1 MKLAGNGDAPLP
13 RRWWSPWR
21 IVCLVCVGLFLAG
34 IARFHDRTTGFTSL
48 ISIGEKLSG
57 GKMATLEAVPHHVYE
72 DTYGYDGAYYV
83 QIALDPLLTSPE
95 LKSSVDNLPY
105 RAKRI
110 LLSWLAWVLGAGQ
123 PFWIVHIFPLLNVLS
138 WLGLAWLLWRW
149 FPPDSLDNFL
159 RWAGVMFSHGVC
171 MSVRHSLVDGPSLLL
186 VAGSVALIEAG
197 RRHAGTA
204 LLAVATLGK
213 ETSVLALPA
222 LLRWPAAGWRPWLN
236 LAARAALVMAPLA
249 AWVLYIRLRLPPAA
263 DGVGLNNFTL
273 PLMGFFEKWIGLI
286 GELGR
291 DGWMRPLT
299 VTLVAVVALTVQA
312 AFVLS
317 RWQPAAIW
325 WRVGAPFAVL
335 LVMVAQPV
343 WEGYPGAA
351 TRVVLPLTLAFN
363 VLVPR
368 GRRWLP
374 VLLAGNLSVFAGLV
388 ELAPPLRDF
397 YRLAGDQRLVAAVT
411 VERGEGWYQAESDG
425 KNSWRWC
432 RQQAVLR
439 LTNLSKRPLELRI
452 SAEVGALSN
461 RHMEFRVNG
470 RATFNAPIL
479 RRGQQHAF
487 PPFILPPGTILVEF
501 ATDQPAARPT
511 SGDPRELS
519 LSVGNLVIAVAPAGS
534 PSRP

>member
-1 MKLAGNGDAPLP
+1 MKLAGDGDVAQPL
-13 RRWWSPWR
+13 RWWSPWR
-21 IVCLVCVGLFLAG
+21 VVCLVCVGLFLTG
-34 IARFHDRTTGFTSL
+34 IGRFYDHTTGFTSL
-48 ISIGEKLSG
+48 VSIGD
-57 GKMATLEAVPHHVYE
+57 KMGNDKVPALKAVPHHVYE
-72 DTYGYDGAYYV
+72 DSFGYDGAYYI
-83 QIALDPLLTSPE
+83 QIALDPLLTTPE

-110 LLSWLAWVLGAGQ
+110 LLSWVAWLLGGGQ

-138 WLGLAWLLWRW
+138 WLGLAGLLWRW
-149 FPPDSLDNFL
+149 FPPDRFDNFL
-159 RWAGVMFSHGVC
+159 RWAGVLFSHGVC

-197 RRHAGTA
+197 RRNAGNA

-213 ETSVLALPA
+213 ETSMLALPA

-236 LAARAALVMAPLA
+236 LAGRAALAVAPLA
-249 AWVLYIRLRLPPAA
+249 AWVLYIRLRLPPAS

-291 DGWMRPLT
+291 DGWIRPLT

-317 RWQPAAIW
+317 RWQPGSIW
-325 WRVGAPFAVL
+325 WRVGAPFAGL

-368 GRRWLP
+368 DRRWLP
-374 VLLAGNLSVFAGLV
+374 VLLAGNISIFAGIA
-388 ELAPPLRDF
+388 ELAPPLREF
-397 YRLAGDQRLVAAVT
+397 YRLAGDQRQVAAVM
-411 VERGEGWYQAESDG
+411 VERGDGWYQTESDG
-425 KNSWRWC
+425 QNSWRWG
-432 RQQAVLR
+432 RQRAALR
-439 LTNLSKRPLELRI
+439 LTNRSTKPLEIRMT
-452 SAEVGALSN
+452 AELGALSN
-461 RHMEFRVNG
+461 RHMELRVNG
-470 RATFNAPIL
+470 RAIFNSPVL
-479 RRGQQHAF
+479 RHGQQHAF
-487 PPFILPPGTILVEF
+487 PPFLAPPGPTLVEF
-501 ATDQPAARPT
+501 VTDQPAAKPA

-519 LSVGNLVIAVAPAGS
+519 LSVGNLVITVAPEGEA
-534 PSRP
+534 PPR